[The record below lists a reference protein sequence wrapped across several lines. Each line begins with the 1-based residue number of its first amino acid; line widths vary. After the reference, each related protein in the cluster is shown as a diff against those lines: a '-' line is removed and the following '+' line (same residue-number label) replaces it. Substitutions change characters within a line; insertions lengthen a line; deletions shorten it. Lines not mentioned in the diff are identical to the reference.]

1 MICKGLEHDQQL
13 IWVLL
18 MLHASGNT
26 WPLYLR
32 WSTAHSPLTH
42 PQSSLI
48 IVKRLRNGCRGLL
61 RHLVRRGQWNSLN
74 HSSKKLVGDWE
85 RTGDELAW
93 SFRSDEWN
101 LLLLLRHS
109 IKLISNGSICPEW
122 YDGYWRHYCLFRT
135 GVIYFPIKLGENA
148 WRRFCPHKFKLDKHD
163 TSSIAKMNGNICVR
177 RQLPIPTHRY
187 RVYMQSTYKW
197 IKKCYTL
204 VAVVFWRCLCC
215 GPCLSPH
222 YCRYNGLTLIIFFY
236 ISCR

>member
-18 MLHASGNT
+18 MLHTGGNA

-32 WSTAHSPLTH
+32 WSVAHGPLTH

-48 IVKRLRNGCRGLL
+48 IFKRLGNGCRGLL
-61 RHLVRRGQWNSLN
+61 RHLVRRGQWDSLN
-74 HSSKKLVGDWE
+74 HSSKKLIGYWE
-85 RTGDELAW
+85 RTGDELAR

-109 IKLISNGSICPEW
+109 IKLISNGSICPGW
-122 YDGYWRHYCLFRT
+122 YDGYWRHYCPFRT

-177 RQLPIPTHRY
+177 RQLPIPTHHY
-187 RVYMQSTYKW
+187 RVYMESR
-197 IKKCYTL
+197 L
-204 VAVVFWRCLCC
+204 
-215 GPCLSPH
+215 
-222 YCRYNGLTLIIFFY
+222 
-236 ISCR
+236 